1 MEGQNRTGIAP
12 RSGLQQEGATSEID
26 TREEERRQG
35 RSRKG
40 GNTTDHPPFST
51 AAELHR
57 GFRAQQGLGH
67 AGLGAISP
75 YMQSVQLAA
84 QSVCIDTSGYLSCSA
99 PQQVS
104 SAYRVFRVSVAAQ
117 DGLPQNQVDVVSA
130 AMAAESVFKDTV
142 FTDKHY
148 TASSCNTPIEER
160 CDAPAGSVVTFS
172 HPDRVSSYHA
182 ASWMHR
188 QKYRVPPPPR
198 CRRCCW
204 PVDFNTPDRSSSGSS
219 SGSPRMPRLRAQKT
233 KTLLSSN
240 DAIFPKFGRGP
251 GSVRKQP

>member
-1 MEGQNRTGIAP
+1 MARLLLAHLSLERSRSNPDSTVPSACPNSQQQRQWWRAGIEPGSLQSKQSDMEGGECTFPKLTTLVRARVRLNA
-12 RSGLQQEGATSEID
+12 
-26 TREEERRQG
+26 
-35 RSRKG
+35 RSRLR
-40 GNTTDHPPFST
+40 T
-51 AAELHR
+51 LHW
-57 GFRAQQGLGH
+57 QPLHQVGLNH
-67 AGLGAISP
+67 AGDRWWHELERH
-75 YMQSVQLAA
+75 L
-84 QSVCIDTSGYLSCSA
+84 
-99 PQQVS
+99 
-104 SAYRVFRVSVAAQ
+104 R
-117 DGLPQNQVDVVSA
+117 N
-130 AMAAESVFKDTV
+130 
-142 FTDKHY
+142 
-148 TASSCNTPIEER
+148 R

-233 KTLLSSN
+233 KTLLSSH
-240 DAIFPKFGRGP
+240 DGYVPKFVRGP